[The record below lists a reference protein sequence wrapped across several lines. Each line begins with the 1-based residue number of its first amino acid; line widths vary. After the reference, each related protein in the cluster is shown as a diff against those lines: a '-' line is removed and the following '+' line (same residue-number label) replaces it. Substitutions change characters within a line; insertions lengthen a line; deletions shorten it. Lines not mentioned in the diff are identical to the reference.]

1 MSEES
6 DSTPEDAETTGGEV
20 PENTENN
27 ISESGRTNSI
37 TQRWWW
43 SNTLQTVIGAVV
55 ALLQLDFITGDG
67 GVWLN
72 WVVFILGGVLFV
84 TGIIG
89 LIRAYLRQRTK
100 EIE

>member
-1 MSEES
+1 MSEDSE
-6 DSTPEDAETTGGEV
+6 STPEDAETTGGKV
-20 PENTENN
+20 PENIENN
-27 ISESGRTNSI
+27 ADGVCRTNSI

-84 TGIIG
+84 TGVIG
-89 LIRAYLRQRTK
+89 LIRAYLRQRAQET
-100 EIE
+100 E